1 MSSPLAVLNVEELHW
16 QNDLGLPNQRRWL
29 NHRNIGDGHRR
40 TFPSAAGILTQIIS
54 DLRFQIEDCPN
65 VRRTLVCCGPIYGS
79 FMIKRSLKLRHD
91 KLKFVGHSGNLKF
104 EILNLKLSEGKF
116 ACAAL
121 FVLETTSD
129 F

>member
-1 MSSPLAVLNVEELHW
+1 MSSPLAALNVEELHW

-40 TFPSAAGILTQIIS
+40 TFPSAAGIVTQIIS
-54 DLRFQIEDCPN
+54 DLRFQIEDCEQSRQSSKSIGRIDHRGLIPL
-65 VRRTLVCCGPIYGS
+65 TIDLTA
-79 FMIKRSLKLRHD
+79 
-91 KLKFVGHSGNLKF
+91 
-104 EILNLKLSEGKF
+104 ILNLKLSEAEF